1 MAYDASTNSLEA
13 HWMPFSDNRGFK
25 EDPRLV
31 VRAEGVHLYDHRGGT
46 LIDGSSGLFC
56 SPAGHC
62 HPKIAE
68 AVAKQ
73 MTEYTYVMP
82 FQAGHPGSFA
92 LAEKISRMLPEK
104 MNHVFFTN
112 SGSESVDTA
121 MKIVM
126 AYWNARGETRP
137 RFVSRERAYHGVNI
151 GGVSLSGM
159 VKNRDIFHATVPG
172 VMMLRHTYDPSE
184 TFIPGGRSAHNG
196 VELANDL
203 ERMAQTYGG
212 GNIAAV
218 FVEPVA
224 GSTGALPPPQGY
236 LERLREI
243 CDQYGIL
250 LVFDEVITG
259 FGRLG
264 TAFAAQ
270 KYGVEPDIITMAK
283 ALTNGS
289 IPMGAVACRDDIY
302 ETVVGSSKRGLTE
315 FFHGYTYSGHPAAC
329 AAGNAMM
336 EIIVEEDLFA
346 RADAL
351 IPYFE
356 SALMDGLKDHEMIKD
371 IRVAGLMA
379 GVEVHAEGGPGMRGT
394 ELQKRM
400 FWQGLSV
407 KFTGD
412 NAILAPQFIAERHHV
427 DEIIDR
433 FRKTL
438 DDMRDNG

>member
-1 MAYDASTNSLEA
+1 MAYDAVPNSLEA

-68 AVAKQ
+68 AVARQ
-73 MTEYTYVMP
+73 MTQYTYVMP
-82 FQAGHPGSFA
+82 FQTGHPGSFA
-92 LAEKISRMLPEK
+92 LAEKVGRMLPAPL
-104 MNHVFFTN
+104 NHVFFTN

-126 AYWNARGETRP
+126 AYFAARGENRP

-172 VMMLRHTYDPSE
+172 VMMLRHTYDPAE
-184 TFIPGGRSAHNG
+184 TFIPGGRSAHRG
-196 VELANDL
+196 EDLANDL
-203 ERMAQTYGG
+203 ERMCATYGG
-212 GNIAAV
+212 ANIAAV

-224 GSTGALPPPQGY
+224 GSTGALPPPIGY
-236 LERLREI
+236 LERLRAL
-243 CDQYGIL
+243 CDQHGIL

-289 IPMGAVACRDDIY
+289 IPMGAVGVRDDIY
-302 ETVVGSSKRGLTE
+302 ETVVNSARRGLTE

-336 EIIVEEDLFA
+336 EIIVEEDLIA

-356 SALMDGLKDHEMIKD
+356 AALKDGLKGHALIRD

-379 GVEVHAEGGPGMRGT
+379 GVEVHPDTAPGLRGT

-412 NAILAPQFIAERHHV
+412 NAILAPQFIATHAHI
-427 DEIIDR
+427 DEIVEK
-433 FRKTL
+433 FRATL
-438 DDMRDNG
+438 DHMRDNG

>member
-1 MAYDASTNSLEA
+1 MAYDATNSLEA

-31 VRAEGVHLYDHRGGT
+31 VRAEGVHLYDHRGGQ

-68 AVAKQ
+68 AVSKQ
-73 MTEYTYVMP
+73 MLEYTYVMP

-126 AYWNARGETRP
+126 AYWNARGESRP

-184 TFIPGGRSAHNG
+184 TFIPGGRSEHNG
-196 VELANDL
+196 EELANDL

-212 GNIAAV
+212 ANIAAV

-224 GSTGALPPPQGY
+224 GSTGTLPPPKGY
-236 LERLREI
+236 LERLRKI

-264 TAFAAQ
+264 TAFAAEH
-270 KYGVEPDIITMAK
+270 YGVEPDIITMAK

-336 EIIVEEDLFA
+336 DIIAEEDLITRSA
-346 RADAL
+346 EM

-356 SALMDGLKDHEMIKD
+356 TALMDGLKDHEMIKD

-400 FWQGLSV
+400 FWDGLSV

-412 NAILAPQFIAERHHV
+412 NAILAPQFIATRGQV
-427 DEIIDR
+427 GEIIGR

-438 DDMRDNG
+438 DHMQANG

>member
-1 MAYDASTNSLEA
+1 MAYDATNSLEA
-13 HWMPFSDNRGFK
+13 HWMPFTDNRGFK

-31 VRAEGVHLYDHRGGT
+31 VRAEGVHLYDHKGGQ
-46 LIDGSSGLFC
+46 LLDGSSGLFC

-82 FQAGHPGSFA
+82 FQVGHPGSFA

-126 AYWNARGETRP
+126 AYWNARGESRP

-184 TFIPGGRSAHNG
+184 TFIPGGHSEHNG
-196 VELANDL
+196 EELANDL

-212 GNIAAV
+212 NNIAAV

-224 GSTGALPPPQGY
+224 GSTGALPPPKGY
-236 LERLREI
+236 LQRLRKI
-243 CDQYGIL
+243 CDGYGIL

-259 FGRLG
+259 FGRMG

-336 EIIVEEDLFA
+336 DIIEEESLFQ
-346 RADAL
+346 RAADM

-356 SALMDGLKDHEMIKD
+356 KSLMDGLKDHEMIKD

-400 FWQGLSV
+400 FWDGLSV

-412 NAILAPQFIAERHHV
+412 NAIIAPQYISTRENV
-427 DEIIDR
+427 DEIVGR

-438 DDMRDNG
+438 DHMLAHG

>member
-1 MAYDASTNSLEA
+1 MAYDATNSLEA

-25 EDPRLV
+25 QDPRLV
-31 VRAEGVHLYDHRGGT
+31 VRAEGVHLYDHRGGQ

-68 AVAKQ
+68 AVSKQ
-73 MTEYTYVMP
+73 MMEYTYVMP
-82 FQAGHPGSFA
+82 FQAGHPGAFT

-126 AYWNARGETRP
+126 AYWNARGESRP

-184 TFIPGGRSAHNG
+184 KFIPGGRSEHNG
-196 VELANDL
+196 EELANDL

-224 GSTGALPPPQGY
+224 GSTGALPPPKGY
-236 LERLREI
+236 LERLRKI
-243 CDQYGIL
+243 CDDYGIL

-259 FGRLG
+259 FGRMG
-264 TAFAAQ
+264 TAFAADL
-270 KYGVEPDIITMAK
+270 YGVEPDIITMAK

-336 EIIVEEDLFA
+336 DILAEEDLITRSA
-346 RADAL
+346 EM

-400 FWQGLSV
+400 FWDGLSV

-412 NAILAPQFIAERHHV
+412 NAILAPQFIATRDHV
-427 DEIIDR
+427 DEIIGK

-438 DDMRDNG
+438 DHMQANG

>member
-1 MAYDASTNSLEA
+1 MAYDATNSLEA

-31 VRAEGVHLYDHRGGT
+31 VRAEGVHLYDHRGGQ

-112 SGSESVDTA
+112 SGSEAVDTA

-126 AYWNARGETRP
+126 AYWNARGESRP

-184 TFIPGGRSAHNG
+184 KFIPGGRSEHNG
-196 VELANDL
+196 EELANDL

-224 GSTGALPPPQGY
+224 GSTGALPPPKGY
-236 LERLREI
+236 LERLRKI
-243 CDQYGIL
+243 CDDYGIL

-259 FGRLG
+259 FGRMG
-264 TAFAAQ
+264 TAFAADL
-270 KYGVEPDIITMAK
+270 YGVEPDIITMAK

-336 EIIVEEDLFA
+336 DIIAEEDLITRSA
-346 RADAL
+346 EM

-356 SALMDGLKDHEMIKD
+356 TALMDGLKDHEMIKD

-379 GVEVHAEGGPGMRGT
+379 GIEVHAEGGPGMRGT

-400 FWQGLSV
+400 FWDGLSL

-412 NAILAPQFIAERHHV
+412 NAILAPQFIATRDHV
-427 DEIIDR
+427 DEIIGK

-438 DDMRDNG
+438 DHMQANG

>member
-1 MAYDASTNSLEA
+1 MAYDATNSLEA

-31 VRAEGVHLYDHRGGT
+31 VRAEGVHLYDHRGGQ
-46 LIDGSSGLFC
+46 LLDGSSGLFC

-82 FQAGHPGSFA
+82 FQAGHPGSFK

-184 TFIPGGRSAHNG
+184 TFIPGGHSEHNG
-196 VELANDL
+196 EELANDL

-212 GNIAAV
+212 SNIAAV

-224 GSTGALPPPQGY
+224 GSTGALPPPKGY
-236 LERLREI
+236 LERLRKI
-243 CDQYGIL
+243 CDTYGIL

-259 FGRLG
+259 FGRMG

-270 KYGVEPDIITMAK
+270 RYGVEPDIITMAK

-336 EIIVEEDLFA
+336 DILEEEDLIT
-346 RADAL
+346 RAAEM

-356 SALMDGLKDHEMIKD
+356 TALMDGLKDHPMIKD

-400 FWQGLSV
+400 FWDGLSV

-412 NAILAPQFIAERHHV
+412 NAILAPQFIATRDHV
-427 DEIIDR
+427 DEIVGR

-438 DDMRDNG
+438 DHMHANG

>member
-1 MAYDASTNSLEA
+1 MAYDATNSLEA

-31 VRAEGVHLYDHRGGT
+31 VRAEGVHLYDHRGGQ
-46 LIDGSSGLFC
+46 LLDGSSGLFC

-82 FQAGHPGSFA
+82 FQAGHPGSFK
-92 LAEKISRMLPEK
+92 LAEKISRMLPEQ

-184 TFIPGGRSAHNG
+184 TFIPGGHSEHNG

-212 GNIAAV
+212 NNIAAV

-224 GSTGALPPPQGY
+224 GSTGALPPPKGY
-236 LERLREI
+236 LQQLRKI

-259 FGRLG
+259 FGRMG

-270 KYGVEPDIITMAK
+270 KYDVEPDIITMAK

-336 EIIVEEDLFA
+336 EIIEEEDLIQ
-346 RADAL
+346 RSADL

-356 SALMDGLKDHEMIKD
+356 DALMDGLKGHEMIKD

-400 FWQGLSV
+400 FWDGLSV

-412 NAILAPQFIAERHHV
+412 NAIIAPQFIATRDHV
-427 DEIIDR
+427 DEIVGR

-438 DDMRDNG
+438 DHMLANG

>member
-1 MAYDASTNSLEA
+1 MAYDAANNSLEA

-25 EDPRLV
+25 EDPRIV
-31 VRAEGVHLYDHRGGT
+31 VRAEGVHLFDHRGGQ

-68 AVAKQ
+68 AVSKQ

-92 LAEKISRMLPEK
+92 LAEKISRMLPEP

-126 AYWNARGETRP
+126 AYWNARGESRP

-172 VMMLRHTYDPSE
+172 VMMLRHTYNPSE
-184 TFIPGGRSAHNG
+184 KFIPGGHSEHNG

-212 GNIAAV
+212 QNIAAV

-224 GSTGALPPPQGY
+224 GSTGALPPPAGY
-236 LERLREI
+236 LQRLREI

-259 FGRLG
+259 FGRMG

-289 IPMGAVACRDDIY
+289 IPMGAVGVKDEIY

-336 EIIVEEDLFA
+336 DILVEEDLIA

-356 SALMDGLKDHEMIKD
+356 NALMDGLKDHALIKD

-379 GVEVHAEGGPGMRGT
+379 GVEVHAEGGPGLRGT

-412 NAILAPQFIAERHHV
+412 NAILAPQFIAERAHV
-427 DEIIDR
+427 DEIVEK
-433 FRKTL
+433 FRNTL

>member
-1 MAYDASTNSLEA
+1 MAYDTAPNSLEA
-13 HWMPFSDNRGFK
+13 HWMPFTDNRGFK

-31 VRAEGVHLYDHRGGT
+31 VRASGVHLHDHRGGT

-68 AVAKQ
+68 AVACQ
-73 MTEYTYVMP
+73 MRELTYVMP
-82 FQAGHPGSFA
+82 FQTGHPGSFA
-92 LAEKISRMLPEK
+92 LAAKLARLLPEP

-121 MKIVM
+121 MKIAM
-126 AYWNARGETRP
+126 AYFAARGETRP

-159 VKNRDIFHATVPG
+159 VRNRDIFHATVPG
-172 VMMLRHTYDPSE
+172 VTMMRHTLDPSE
-184 TFIPGGRSAHNG
+184 TFIPGGRSAHRG
-196 VELANDL
+196 EDLANDL
-203 ERMAQTYGG
+203 ERICATYGG
-212 GNIAAV
+212 QTIAAV

-224 GSTGALPPPQGY
+224 GSTGVLPPPAGY
-236 LERLREI
+236 LERLRAL
-243 CDQYGIL
+243 CDQHGIL

-264 TAFAAQ
+264 APFAAQ
-270 KYGVEPDIITMAK
+270 KYGVEPDILTMAK

-289 IPMGAVACRDDIY
+289 IPMGAVAVRDAIY
-302 ETVVGSSKRGLTE
+302 DTVVNSARRGLTE

-336 EIIVEEDLFA
+336 DIIAEEDLFA
-346 RADAL
+346 RAQAL
-351 IPYFE
+351 IPYWE
-356 SALMDGLKDHEMIKD
+356 AALMDGLKGHALIRD

-379 GVEVHAEGGPGMRGT
+379 GVEVHPGEAPGLRGT

-400 FWQGLSV
+400 FWNGLNV

-412 NAILAPQFIAERHHV
+412 TAILAPQFIAERVHL
-427 DEIIDR
+427 DEIVDKLR
-433 FRKTL
+433 LTL
-438 DDMRDNG
+438 DQMRDNG

>member
-1 MAYDASTNSLEA
+1 MAYDATNSLEA

-31 VRAEGVHLYDHRGGT
+31 VRAEGVHLYDHRGGQ
-46 LIDGSSGLFC
+46 LLDGSSGLFC

-73 MTEYTYVMP
+73 MMEYTYVMP
-82 FQAGHPGSFA
+82 FQAGHPGSFK
-92 LAEKISRMLPEK
+92 LAEKISRMLPEQ

-126 AYWNARGETRP
+126 AYWNARGESRP

-184 TFIPGGRSAHNG
+184 KFIPGGHSQHNG

-212 GNIAAV
+212 ANIAAV

-224 GSTGALPPPQGY
+224 GSTGALPPPKGY
-236 LERLREI
+236 LQQLRKI

-259 FGRLG
+259 FGRMG

-336 EIIVEEDLFA
+336 DILEEEDLIT
-346 RADAL
+346 RAADL

-356 SALMDGLKDHEMIKD
+356 AALMDGLKQHPMIKD

-400 FWQGLSV
+400 FWDGLSV

-412 NAILAPQFIAERHHV
+412 NAILAPQFIATRDNV
-427 DEIIDR
+427 DEIVGR

-438 DDMRDNG
+438 DHMQANG

>member
-1 MAYDASTNSLEA
+1 MAYDSSTNSLEA
-13 HWMPFSDNRGFK
+13 HWMPFTDNRGFK
-25 EDPRLV
+25 EDPRLI
-31 VRAEGVHLYDHRGGT
+31 VRAEGVHLYDHHGGR

-62 HPKIAE
+62 HPKIIE
-68 AVAKQ
+68 AVHAQ
-73 MTEYTYVMP
+73 MKDYTYAMP
-82 FQAGHPGSFA
+82 FQAGHPAAFT
-92 LAEKISRMLPEK
+92 LAEKITRLTPEP
-104 MNHVFFTN
+104 MNHVFFVN
-112 SGSESVDTA
+112 SGSEAVDTA
-121 MKIVM
+121 MKIIM
-126 AYWNARGETRP
+126 AHHRARGEMRTH
-137 RFVSRERAYHGVNI
+137 FVSRDRAYHGVNI
-151 GGVSLSGM
+151 GGVSLSGL

-172 VMMLRHTYDPSE
+172 VVMMRHTWDPDE
-184 TFIPGGRSAHNG
+184 LFIPGGRSRHRG

-203 ERMAQTYGG
+203 ERICATYGP

-224 GSTGALPPPQGY
+224 GSTGTLPPPIGY

-243 CDQYGIL
+243 CDQNGIL

-264 TAFAAQ
+264 TNFAAQ

-289 IPMGAVACRDDIY
+289 IPMGAVAVKDEIY
-302 ETVVGSSKRGLTE
+302 STIVDSAPRGLTE

-329 AAGNAMM
+329 AAGIAMM
-336 EIIVEEDLFA
+336 DILEEENLIQRAADLA
-346 RADAL
+346 
-351 IPYFE
+351 PYFE
-356 SALMDGLKDHEMIKD
+356 EVLFTLKDHPMVKD

-379 GVEVHAEGGPGMRGT
+379 SVEVFANGAPGMRGT
-394 ELQKRM
+394 ALQKEM

-412 NAILAPQFIAERHHV
+412 NAVLAPQFIAERHHI
-427 DEIIDR
+427 DEIIDK
-433 FRKTL
+433 FRNSLDKTTA
-438 DDMRDNG
+438 

>member
-1 MAYDASTNSLEA
+1 MAYDATNSLEA

-31 VRAEGVHLYDHRGGT
+31 VRAEGVHLYDHRGGQ
-46 LIDGSSGLFC
+46 LLDGSSGLFC

-68 AVAKQ
+68 AVARQ

-82 FQAGHPGSFA
+82 FQAGHPGSFK
-92 LAEKISRMLPEK
+92 LAERISRLLPEK

-126 AYWNARGETRP
+126 AYWNARGEARP

-184 TFIPGGRSAHNG
+184 TFIPGGHSEHRG
-196 VELANDL
+196 EELANDL

-212 GNIAAV
+212 TNIAAV

-224 GSTGALPPPQGY
+224 GSTGALPPPKGY
-236 LERLREI
+236 LQKLRQI
-243 CDQYGIL
+243 CDRYGIL

-259 FGRLG
+259 FGRMG
-264 TAFAAQ
+264 TPFAAQ
-270 KYGVEPDIITMAK
+270 KYDVEPDIITMAK

-336 EIIVEEDLFA
+336 EIIEEEDLFT
-346 RADAL
+346 RAAEL

-356 SALMDGLKDHEMIKD
+356 EALMGGLKGHAMVKD

-379 GVEVHAEGGPGMRGT
+379 GIEVHAGGGPGMRGT

-400 FWQGLSV
+400 FWDGLSV

-412 NAILAPQFIAERHHV
+412 TAIIAPQFIATRAHV
-427 DEIIDR
+427 DEIVGR
-433 FRKTL
+433 FAKTL
-438 DDMRDNG
+438 DHMHAHG